1 MNAAAQPVAGA
12 EANLAA
18 TQFLT
23 FVLDDEEFGVEI
35 LQVQEIKGYT
45 AISPIPNAPPHVKG
59 LMNLR
64 GTVVPVVDLRCRFGM
79 PPREYTKFTVVIVVR
94 VCERVVGMLVDGVS
108 EVLDV
113 APANL
118 GPPPALGAGVDT
130 SFLSAV
136 ARNGERL
143 ITILDIERTLGFAD
157 GAA

>member
-1 MNAAAQPVAGA
+1 MNAATQPVAGA
-12 EANLAA
+12 EPNLAA

-45 AISPIPNAPPHVKG
+45 AISPIPNAPPYVKG

-79 PPREYTKFTVVIVVR
+79 PRRDYTKFTVVIVVR
-94 VCERVVGMLVDGVS
+94 VRERVVGMLVDGVS

-113 APANL
+113 AAANL

-157 GAA
+157 AAA